1 MFLSRT
7 SRVKRKRA
15 GNSCERAVLIMST
28 ALFYIE
34 GPVYKS
40 IAQFSLLRRKRA
52 EGEKNSRNGM
62 RKSRAD
68 QVICRG

>member
-1 MFLSRT
+1 
-7 SRVKRKRA
+7 
-15 GNSCERAVLIMST
+15 MST

-52 EGEKNSRNGM
+52 KGEKNSRNGM